1 MLVES
6 LTRPYPVSIPM
17 VVLLML
23 VPIYVYIP
31 GFVSGRTLH
40 APELSLD
47 RAVPLV
53 PAWALVY
60 GSLYLF
66 LIVLPVFVVRQQEHI
81 RRTVFAYLTVW
92 VTAYVCFLIYPTVA
106 PRPGEV
112 VGEGFAVSGLRFLYS
127 ADPPY
132 NCFPSIHVA
141 HSFVSALAVHRTHR
155 AVGVAATL
163 CAVLVAAST
172 LFSKQHYVLDV
183 VAGTVLA
190 WVAYM
195 VFLRRLSRE
204 TVSELDHRVAP
215 VFALVTIG
223 IVCVVLAGSW
233 LLYMVSGVS

>member
-23 VPIYVYIP
+23 VPVYVYIP

-53 PAWALVY
+53 PSWALVY

-66 LIVLPVFVVRQQEHI
+66 LIVLPVFVVRQEEHI
-81 RRTVFAYLTVW
+81 RRTVLAYLTVW
-92 VTAYVCFLIYPTVA
+92 ATAYVCFLIYPTVA

-195 VFLRRLSRE
+195 VFLRRLSHK